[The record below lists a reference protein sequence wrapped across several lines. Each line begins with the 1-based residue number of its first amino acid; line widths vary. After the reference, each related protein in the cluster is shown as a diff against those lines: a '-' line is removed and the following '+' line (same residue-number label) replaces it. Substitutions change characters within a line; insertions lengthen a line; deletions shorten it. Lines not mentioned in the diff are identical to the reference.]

1 MTALLPALSGAN
13 IIYGL
18 GLIELGMTMDYAQ
31 LLIDADMA
39 EMVMYSLGGIPVTDQ
54 TLAVDVINNVGPFK
68 DFLSHKSTFE
78 FRKSQSQPRLFNR
91 QVRDTWLKKGGR
103 DLSSVAL
110 DKAKEIL
117 ENHQP
122 AALDGATAEALR
134 KLINEAEKA
143 YGVPI
148 SGIKAA

>member
-39 EMVMYSLGGIPVTDQ
+39 EMVMFALGGIPVTDQ
-54 TLAVDVINNVGPFK
+54 TLAVDVINQVGPFK

-78 FRKSQSQPRLFNR
+78 FRRSQSQPRLFNR

-103 DLSSVAL
+103 DLTAVAL

-117 ENHQP
+117 ETHQP
-122 AALDGATAEALR
+122 IPLSDETRTALR
-134 KLINEAEKA
+134 KIVNAAEKSHNL
-143 YGVPI
+143 PL
-148 SGIKAA
+148 SDQ

>member
-31 LLIDADMA
+31 LLMDADMA
-39 EMVMYSLGGIPVTDQ
+39 EMIMYALGGIPVTDQ
-54 TLAVDVINNVGPFK
+54 TLAVDVISQIGPFK

-78 FRKSQSQPRLFNR
+78 FRRSQSQPKIINR
-91 QVRDTWLKKGGR
+91 QVRDTWLKKGAEDFTTR
-103 DLSSVAL
+103 AL
-110 DKAKEIL
+110 TKAKDLL

-122 AALDGATAEALR
+122 VALQDEAKQAIR
-134 KLINEAEKA
+134 RIINDAEKSH
-143 YGVPI
+143 GLPLSVN
-148 SGIKAA
+148 